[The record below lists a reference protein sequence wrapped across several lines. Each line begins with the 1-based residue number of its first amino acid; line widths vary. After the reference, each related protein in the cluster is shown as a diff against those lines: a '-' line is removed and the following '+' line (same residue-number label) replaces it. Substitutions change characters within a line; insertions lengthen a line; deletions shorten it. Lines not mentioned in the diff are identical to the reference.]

1 MESIQKNVGLMM
13 MFLLLFV
20 SLIPAPA
27 LAGERFRAE
36 EGFFVGIGL
45 SYNTIHGDFDGESI
59 LVSPGEAFI
68 VPSVENDYGPV
79 FTIGTRSNQGAFEL
93 SYLYSTHDITWLG
106 AKGEAEFS
114 MINLDG
120 KFFFMRDQKLQPYL
134 LFGIGLPWLK
144 VKDGSTDLVSVD
156 DATFHGIG
164 FNIGTGFQYFV
175 HRKVAITPGVTYRWI
190 TYSSV
195 SGAGGDN
202 VKIAKDL
209 DGSGLHYNV
218 GLIFVF

>member
-1 MESIQKNVGLMM
+1 MEKIGRMIRLKIML
-13 MFLLLFV
+13 LLLFV
-20 SLIPAPA
+20 FLSNRSVFAE
-27 LAGERFRAE
+27 ERFRAE

-59 LVSPGEAFI
+59 LVAPGEAFI

-79 FTIGTRSNQGAFEL
+79 FTLGWRSDQGAFEL
-93 SYLYSTHDITWLG
+93 SYLHSTHDITWLG

-120 KFFFMRDQKLQPYL
+120 KFFFLRNQKLQPFF

-144 VKDGSTDLVSVD
+144 VKDGSTDLVSID
-156 DATFHGIG
+156 DATFNGLG
-164 FNIGTGFQYFV
+164 LNIGTGFQYFV
-175 HRKVAITPGVTYRWI
+175 YPKVAITPGVTYRWI

-202 VKIAKDL
+202 VPIAEDL
-209 DGSGLHYNV
+209 DGSGLYYNV
-218 GLIFVF
+218 GLVFIF